1 MYIDSANYKFRGF
14 LGASRMTIPLPSINL
29 GSTDTIIFLVAGLVA
44 GVLASMAVHGRSSGI
59 LLDMVLG
66 VIGAFVG
73 RWLLG
78 QFKIDL
84 GTGVIPDIVGAF
96 LLLLVVHALSGGFRQ
111 KRST

>member
-1 MYIDSANYKFRGF
+1 
-14 LGASRMTIPLPSINL
+14 MTIPLLSINL

-84 GTGVIPDIVGAF
+84 GTGVIPDIVVAFVGAF
-96 LLLLVVHALSGGFRQ
+96 LLLLVVHALSGGLRQ

>member
-1 MYIDSANYKFRGF
+1 
-14 LGASRMTIPLPSINL
+14 MTIGLPSVNL

-84 GTGVIPDIVGAF
+84 GTGVIPDIVVAFVGAF

-111 KRST
+111 RKQT

>member
-1 MYIDSANYKFRGF
+1 
-14 LGASRMTIPLPSINL
+14 MTIPLPSINL

-66 VIGAFVG
+66 VVGAFVG

-78 QFKIDL
+78 QFNINL
-84 GTGVIPDIVGAF
+84 GTGVIPDIVVAFVGAF
-96 LLLLVVHALSGGFRQ
+96 VLLLVVHALSGGFRQ
-111 KRST
+111 RRST